1 MVHPLVLKR
10 LKIVYFLPQEARFTA
25 FKIVFLIENLYC
37 EKSTFIFPSHKVS
50 WLSHRPWEALR
61 LLLKPWLFSSNSTFV
76 VLWTVKDEIPHFAKL
91 LINMMLLF
99 NTLPGNA
106 SPFYRQNVQRSI
118 RWAHP
123 YVYQQNSYKKNFV
136 LIVCKPYVC
145 FRLAM
150 CFSHSS
156 TPTCVCLA
164 TMPGIP
170 IFPPAQCLAIL
181 LSMCF
186 FTDDRQRLKAEK
198 CLCPDSKICRGMSE
212 NVKLEQ
218 KA

>member
-76 VLWTVKDEIPHFAKL
+76 VLWTVNDEIPHFAKL

-123 YVYQQNSYKKNFV
+123 YVYQQDSYKKTLSGLCVSHAFV
-136 LIVCKPYVC
+136 CALPCASPIPPP
-145 FRLAM
+145 
-150 CFSHSS
+150 
-156 TPTCVCLA
+156 TPTCVC
-164 TMPGIP
+164 PPRCQG
-170 IFPPAQCLAIL
+170 FP
-181 LSMCF
+181 F
-186 FTDDRQRLKAEK
+186 FLQI
-198 CLCPDSKICRGMSE
+198 S
-212 NVKLEQ
+212 V
-218 KA
+218 

>member
-25 FKIVFLIENLYC
+25 FKIVFL
-37 EKSTFIFPSHKVS
+37 TFIFPSHKVS

-76 VLWTVKDEIPHFAKL
+76 VLWTVKDEILYFAKL

-123 YVYQQNSYKKNFV
+123 YVYQQDSYKKTLSGLCVSHTFV
-136 LIVCKPYVC
+136 CALPCASP
-145 FRLAM
+145 
-150 CFSHSS
+150 
-156 TPTCVCLA
+156 
-164 TMPGIP
+164 IP
-170 IFPPAQCLAIL
+170 PRPPVFVWPRCQGFPFFLQ
-181 LSMCF
+181 LS
-186 FTDDRQRLKAEK
+186 
-198 CLCPDSKICRGMSE
+198 
-212 NVKLEQ
+212 V
-218 KA
+218 